1 MNVFVLCTGRTGSS
15 TFIEACKHV
24 ENYSSAHES
33 RSSRCGSARL
43 DFPACHI
50 EADNRLIWFFGD
62 LDKKYGKEP
71 FYVHL
76 RRNEQKTAKSFMRRW
91 KWNRVS
97 IIQAFYHAI
106 LMNHKKPTEEEITK
120 VSLHYV
126 KTVNSNIEAFLKDKP
141 HKMTVWLEN
150 IESDFRNFW
159 DAIGAEGDY
168 EKAIACWDKKY
179 NASSERNRLR
189 EITNFIKHLVLPSQ

>member
-1 MNVFVLCTGRTGSS
+1 MNVFVLCTGRAGSS
-15 TFIEACKHV
+15 TFIEACKHI

-33 RSSRCGSARL
+33 RSSFYGTARL
-43 DFPACHI
+43 EYPNRHI

-76 RRNEQKTAKSFMRRW
+76 RRVELMTAKSFRRRW

-97 IIQAFYHAI
+97 IVQAFYHAI
-106 LMNHKKPTEEEITK
+106 LMHHKKPTEEEIRA
-120 VSLHYV
+120 VSRHYV
-126 KTVNSNIEAFLKDKP
+126 NTVNSNIEVFLKDKP
-141 HKMTVWLEN
+141 HKLTVRLEN
-150 IESDFRNFW
+150 LESDFKNFW

-168 EKAIACWDKKY
+168 EKAIACCYKKY
-179 NASSERNRLR
+179 NASSERNRLL
-189 EITNFIKHLVLPSQ
+189 EIINFIKNLVLPGQ